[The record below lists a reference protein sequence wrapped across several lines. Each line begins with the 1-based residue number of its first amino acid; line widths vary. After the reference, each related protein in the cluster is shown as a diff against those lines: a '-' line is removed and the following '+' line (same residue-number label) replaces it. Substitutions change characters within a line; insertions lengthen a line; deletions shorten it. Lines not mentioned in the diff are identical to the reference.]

1 MNLNQQ
7 LGVATLRLI
16 LGLIFLMQGF
26 GKVFKFG
33 VDQVYANFFKNAYAD
48 ILPDVLLKIT
58 TYYTSYVELIAGTL
72 LLIGIFR
79 NFALY
84 ALASVLVIVSF
95 GHGLLEPIWD
105 VSHVLYRTIL
115 LVALLLLP
123 EKWDRFTIDRLI
135 TKKNS

>member
-72 LLIGIFR
+72 LLIGLFR